1 MFSKDCLK
9 RGEKQMSWLSELKVA
24 IISKD
29 PQKISDL
36 IDAMP
41 KFEKVEQMQEALF
54 LIKEAY
60 IMMNELKSQT
70 LTQREQIKKNIDF
83 LESTAAQ
90 QKNSLDVSY

>member
-24 IISKD
+24 IVSKD

-41 KFEKVEQMQEALF
+41 EFEKVEQMQEALF

-90 QKNSLDVSY
+90 QKNSFDVSY